1 MSLFL
6 KGAGCTFKD
15 CQKEK
20 LLNCTGGNKMT
31 PGRIR
36 YAKKSDSS
44 RLCSVKTQ
52 YYQYRFNS
60 TLLKQ

>member
-31 PGRIR
+31 PVEYDMLRNL
-36 YAKKSDSS
+36 AVQDSF
-44 RLCSVKTQ
+44 L
-52 YYQYRFNS
+52 
-60 TLLKQ
+60 